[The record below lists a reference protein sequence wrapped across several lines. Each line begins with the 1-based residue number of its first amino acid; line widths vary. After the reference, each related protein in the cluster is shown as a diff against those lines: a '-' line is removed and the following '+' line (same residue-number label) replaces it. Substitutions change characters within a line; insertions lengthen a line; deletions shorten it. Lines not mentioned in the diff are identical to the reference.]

1 MSSVLYRNDRIGAFP
16 DSWYAATVEHPALR
30 PDLRGSY
37 TADVCVIGAG
47 YTGLSAARVLAQA
60 GLKVIVLDAHR
71 AGFGASGRNGGQVAS
86 GYNASQ
92 RILAKKLGAETAKD
106 LWALTEEA
114 KADVAAFGPAIQH
127 RPGVAHGCYSDG
139 ERAEIS
145 EDVAFLN
152 TAYGYDKVEV
162 CDEQDF
168 ATVVKSPLYKGGVID
183 RGAAH
188 IHPLRYAFALAKAA
202 EDAGAVIYETSPVHH
217 IAKGAKLSIRTSK
230 GRVSADHAVLA
241 TNGYIGG
248 LDRAVAAKVMPM
260 NSFIIATAPLG
271 DQAQDVLT
279 QNIAVEDS
287 KHFVNYYRL
296 SDDNRLLFGG
306 RASARTAFPKDI
318 ASILTPR
325 MTQLFPQ
332 LSGTRIDYAWGGAL
346 GVTTSALPAI
356 QRIGDTIVSA
366 AGYTGHGVALSGLCG
381 KILGEAILG
390 QASRFDT
397 LASLPTPSFPAGPL
411 GGRGLLSAYVL
422 LANLRERLVF

>member
-1 MSSVLYRNDRIGAFP
+1 MSSALYRNDRVGAFP
-16 DSWYAATVEHPALR
+16 DSWYVATVDHPSLR
-30 PDLRGSY
+30 PDLRGSH
-37 TADVCVIGAG
+37 TADVCVVGAG

-60 GLKVIVLDAHR
+60 GLRVIVLDAHR

-92 RILAKKLGAETAKD
+92 RVLAQKLGAETAKD
-106 LWALTEEA
+106 LWTLTEEA
-114 KADVAAFGPAIQH
+114 KADIATFGDTIQH
-127 RPGVAHGCYSDG
+127 TPGVAHGCYSDG
-139 ERAEIS
+139 ERADIS
-145 EDVAFLN
+145 ENVAFLN

-162 CDEQDF
+162 HDQADF
-168 ATVVKSPLYKGGVID
+168 AKIVNTPLYKGGVID
-183 RGAAH
+183 KGAAH
-188 IHPLRYAFALAKAA
+188 IHPLRYALALAKAA
-202 EDAGAVIYETSPVHH
+202 EDAGAQIYETSPVHH
-217 IAKGAKLSIRTSK
+217 VAKGAKLAIRTSK
-230 GRVSADHAVLA
+230 GRVTVDHVVLA

-248 LDRAVAAKVMPM
+248 LERAVAAKVMPM
-260 NSFIIATAPLG
+260 NSFIVATEPLV
-271 DQAQDVLT
+271 DQAQNVLS

-296 SDDNRLLFGG
+296 SDDKRLLFGG

-332 LSGTRIDYAWGGAL
+332 LAGARIDYAWGGAL

-356 QRIGDTIVSA
+356 QRIGPNIVSA
-366 AGYTGHGVALSGLCG
+366 GGFTGHGVALSGLCG

-397 LASLPTPSFPAGPL
+397 LASLPTPNFPAGHF
-411 GGRGLLSAYVL
+411 GGRSLLSAFVL
-422 LANLRERLVF
+422 LANLRERLGV